1 MVDRLTVASAN
12 PRMANRY
19 ERLIVSGAVN
29 LVGWSVWETADGLG
43 HQFVILT
50 VDICVQSVGPEAPC
64 RVGLSA
70 AVETRTSYFAQKFK

>member
-1 MVDRLTVASAN
+1 M
-12 PRMANRY
+12 
-19 ERLIVSGAVN
+19 
-29 LVGWSVWETADGLG
+29 WETADGLG